1 MNIKSILILTAA
13 GIMLAACQSNT
24 YHIKGTVKDVQED
37 TLFLTTDLQ
46 QGTPRDTILVKDG
59 QFELSGETDSTYF
72 CMIYSKN
79 EEALNIPLFIEPG
92 MIKVLLSKTPGVS
105 RVGGTAIN
113 DEWQRMSDSTMVIG
127 KEINNIAEKVFANEK
142 ATQEEQQKAMAQI
155 EKLNQ
160 RHAKVVLDF
169 TERNIKN
176 ELGYFLLTMFPEEV
190 IPNKDRLRLIKM
202 MPAELRQRS
211 AIKEIEQQIGNASK
225 TEEGAV
231 IEDFTMPSIEGIPMS
246 IMSEVRKNKI
256 TVLDFWASW
265 CGPCRQETP
274 LMVEIYKKYKD
285 KGLGFVGISLDED
298 GDAWKQATDQL
309 GIVWPQMSDLKGW
322 ENAAAQM
329 FNITSIPHTIVVDQQ
344 GKILRRGL
352 RGEQLEQFIAGQLQ

>member
-1 MNIKSILILTAA
+1 MKVKSILILTAA

-24 YHIKGTVKDVQED
+24 YQIKGKVEDAQGD

-92 MIKVLLSKTPGVS
+92 TIKVLLSKTPGVS

-127 KEINNIAEKVFANEK
+127 KEINNIAEKVFANEM
-142 ATQEEQQKAMAQI
+142 ATQEEQQQAMAQI

-231 IEDFTMPSIEGIPMS
+231 IEDFTMPSIEGVPMS

-352 RGEQLEQFIAGQLQ
+352 RGEQLEQFIAGQLK

>member
-1 MNIKSILILTAA
+1 MNIKSIPILTAA

-24 YHIKGTVKDVQED
+24 YHIKGIVKDVQED

-92 MIKVLLSKTPGVS
+92 TIKVLLSKTPGVS

-127 KEINNIAEKVFANEK
+127 KEINNIAEKVFTNEK

-211 AIKEIEQQIGNASK
+211 AIKEIEKQIGNASK

-231 IEDFTMPSIEGIPMS
+231 IEDFTMPSIEGAPMS
-246 IMSEVRKNKI
+246 IMSEVGKNKI

-352 RGEQLEQFIAGQLQ
+352 RGEQLEQFIAGQLK

>member
-1 MNIKSILILTAA
+1 MKVKSILILTAA

-24 YHIKGTVKDVQED
+24 YQIKGTVEDAQGD

-92 MIKVLLSKTPGVS
+92 TIKVLLSKTPGVS

-211 AIKEIEQQIGNASK
+211 AIKEIEKQIGNASK

-231 IEDFTMPSIEGIPMS
+231 IEDFTMPSIEGVPMS

>member
-1 MNIKSILILTAA
+1 MKVKSILILTAA

-24 YHIKGTVKDVQED
+24 YQIKGKVEDAQGD

-92 MIKVLLSKTPGVS
+92 TIKVLLSKTPGVS

-127 KEINNIAEKVFANEK
+127 KEINNIAEKVFANEM
-142 ATQEEQQKAMAQI
+142 ATQEEQQKAMEQI

-176 ELGYFLLTMFPEEV
+176 ELGYFLLTMYPEEV

-231 IEDFTMPSIEGIPMS
+231 IEDFIMPSIEGAPMS

-329 FNITSIPHTIVVDQQ
+329 FNVTSIPHTIVVDQQ

-352 RGEQLEQFIAGQLQ
+352 RGEQLEQFIAGQLK